1 MTYEELR
8 NQINSADEYS
18 SRLGLVVTEL
28 DENGAK
34 TELPILK
41 EYHNPFRTV
50 HGGILFTVADVT
62 GGVAAYSNGSP
73 VCTVDCDLHYLNAG
87 LGAKRLYASAQK
99 LKIGKRLLVYDV
111 FVYDEKDVLLC
122 KGTFTYSVIRFTENP
137 SPAGQSESSHG

>member
-41 EYHNPFRTV
+41 EYHNPFRPV

-62 GGVAAYSNGSP
+62 GGVAAFAQGSA
-73 VCTVDCDLHYLNAG
+73 VCTVDSSFHYLNAG
-87 LGAKRLYASAQK
+87 LDTKCLYACAK
-99 LKIGKRLLVYDV
+99 ALKIGKRLMVYDV
-111 FVYDEKDVLLC
+111 FVRDDQGTLLC
-122 KGTFTYSVIRFTENP
+122 KGTFTYSKLKI
-137 SPAGQSESSHG
+137 PASFPR